1 MENVDELKLVHQAL
15 TNLTK
20 QREIWRKNL
29 WVYQRFSEERK
40 MIWWMSAQRQAEA
53 GVTAMQQLTL
63 EVVRLRLVK

>member
-53 GVTAMQQLTL
+53 GVAAMQQLTL

>member
-1 MENVDELKLVHQAL
+1 VENVDELKLVHQAL